1 MTSRATCQIR
11 AIITDIEGTTTD
23 ISFVSQV
30 LFPYAAKALP
40 AFLAQHQADPAVA
53 IELDAVR
60 TLMQRDTASVAE
72 ITEQLLA
79 WIRADQKITPLK
91 ALQGMIWRDGY
102 LRGDFQGHLYADVA
116 PALTA
121 WQQAG
126 IALYVFSSGSIA
138 AQQLLFGYS
147 VEGDLTS
154 RFSGYF
160 DTRTG
165 AKQQVEAYQAIQ
177 NAIALP
183 SAQLLFL
190 SDVVA
195 ELDAARAAGWQT
207 CQLLRPG
214 TADSDHQHAR
224 AADFHQ
230 VSALFALEQRSTA

>member
-1 MTSRATCQIR
+1 MTSKATCQIR

-23 ISFVSQV
+23 IAFVSQV

-40 AFLAQHQADPAVA
+40 AFLAKHQAEPTVA

-60 TLMQRDTASVAE
+60 TLMQRDTASLAE

-102 LRGDFQGHLYADVA
+102 VRGDFQGHLYADVA
-116 PALTA
+116 PSLAA

-147 VEGDLTS
+147 VEGDLTPS
-154 RFSGYF
+154 FSGFF

-165 AKQQVEAYQAIQ
+165 AKQQLEAYQAIQ
-177 NAIALP
+177 TAIALP
-183 SAQLLFL
+183 SEQLLFL

-230 VSALFALEQRSTA
+230 VSALFALEQRSRV